1 MLYLIFTTLRMLLF
15 LHLHQTVL
23 IWVPQNVDVGM
34 RTLEWFLWEVISRST
49 NKEMGRVK
57 RMKMQ

>member
-1 MLYLIFTTLRMLLF
+1 MLYLIFTTLPMLLF
-15 LHLHQTVL
+15 LYLHRTAL

-34 RTLEWFLWEVISRST
+34 GTLEWFLWEVISRST